1 MILYALHYNRIDELD
16 ETIIEINKAI
26 DEDKLNNIDDLPS
39 VIKFEYV
46 KSTNNKILFKGKIKP
61 KIKENLNLVLNSFI
75 YVIGHLI
82 LVYFL
87 INLSARLAELLLNGL
102 AFSILPGLFY
112 FIKGLY
118 LLISNEILKERT
130 LVIENK
136 TIYIPKFLIFS
147 YKYIEF
153 NNIKIIRDN
162 NLNYLSFYNYG
173 NLVSDGIIIL
183 VDDEDEIKTLSK
195 FAKEI
200 SKI

>member
-1 MILYALHYNRIDELD
+1 M
-16 ETIIEINKAI
+16 
-26 DEDKLNNIDDLPS
+26 
-39 VIKFEYV
+39 
-46 KSTNNKILFKGKIKP
+46 
-61 KIKENLNLVLNSFI
+61 
-75 YVIGHLI
+75 
-82 LVYFL
+82 
-87 INLSARLAELLLNGL
+87 
-102 AFSILPGLFY
+102 
-112 FIKGLY
+112 
-118 LLISNEILKERT
+118 ISNEILKERT